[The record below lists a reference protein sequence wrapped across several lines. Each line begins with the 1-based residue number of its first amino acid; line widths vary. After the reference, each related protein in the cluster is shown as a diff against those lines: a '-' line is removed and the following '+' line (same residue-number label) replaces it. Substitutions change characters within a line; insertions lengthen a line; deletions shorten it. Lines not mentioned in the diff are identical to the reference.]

1 MFEKRLRLPLLVLLL
16 SASWG
21 CSKQLTVQ
29 PSLPST
35 RPVAPSQAKVGVYM
49 KPTPAGSLDLG
60 SGVWPK
66 TSYEFSPRESM
77 QGDLV
82 ALTKRH
88 FPNSGTA
95 SDAVDDRWDYV
106 IEYSTPGAAVDR
118 KSLASRIP
126 VTIAMRNPRSFQ
138 DVYSETIVGQ
148 SDKQPLRIL
157 DVPMGRVTERRAL
170 ENSLNESAADL
181 YVKLDGALA
190 RMAINESELNTQKPY
205 QRKDAATTTPMSRS
219 RRGGM

>member
-1 MFEKRLRLPLLVLLL
+1 MSNPRFLLA
-16 SASWG
+16 SAAVIVFGLIG
-21 CSKQLTVQ
+21 CSSQLTVQ
-29 PSLPST
+29 PSLPTT
-35 RPVAPSQAKVGVYM
+35 RPVAPSQAKVGIYM

-66 TSYEFSPRESM
+66 TSYEFSPRESL
-77 QGDLV
+77 QGDIV
-82 ALTKRH
+82 TLTKRH
-88 FPNSGTA
+88 FPNSGMA

-106 IEYSTPGAAVDR
+106 IEYSSPGAAVDR
-118 KSLASRIP
+118 KSLASRMP
-126 VTIAMRNPRSFQ
+126 VTLAMRNPRSFQ
-138 DVYSETIVGQ
+138 DVYSETLVGQ

-157 DVPMGRVTERRAL
+157 DVPLGRLTERRAL

-190 RMAINESELNTQKPY
+190 RMAINESELNAQKPY
-205 QRKDAATTTPMSRS
+205 QRRDSATTNPTTRS